1 MFWGEASALI
11 RRSRTV
17 SLASHSVQLPGYPH
31 VSWLPMVADQAARP
45 MLIISRLAEHTQ
57 NILQDNRVSVLLHDA
72 DMALNQARLT
82 IVGQLQPVSLDELLV
97 ARLARY
103 NSELA
108 ACLQM
113 SDFSVWRISPLRAR
127 YIAGFG
133 KMGWLEGEQWD
144 AAFALSPMQE
154 AQLLQQY
161 AASAPFELVGIDAG
175 GCDLRCDQQI
185 KRYPLPQAASS
196 LEELKPA
203 LEQLLQG
210 I

>member
-161 AASAPFELVGIDAG
+161 AASVPFELVGIDAG

>member
-1 MFWGEASALI
+1 MFWADASALI

-72 DMALNQARLT
+72 DMGLNQARLT
-82 IVGQLQPVSLDELLV
+82 ILGQLHPVSLDELLV

-113 SDFSVWRISPLRAR
+113 SDFSVWRISPQRAR

-133 KMGWLEGEQWD
+133 KMGWLEAESWD
-144 AAFALSPMQE
+144 TAFALSSAQE

-161 AASAPFELVGIDAG
+161 AGSAPFELVGIDAG

-196 LEELKPA
+196 LEALKPA